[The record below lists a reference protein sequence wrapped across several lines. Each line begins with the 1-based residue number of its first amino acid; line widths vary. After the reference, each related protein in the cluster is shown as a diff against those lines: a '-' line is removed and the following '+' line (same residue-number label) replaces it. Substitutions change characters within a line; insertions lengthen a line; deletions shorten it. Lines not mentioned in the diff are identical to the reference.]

1 MKFMCPLVTVE
12 DIARARE
19 FYEGALGCEV
29 KDDLGVNLCFK
40 GDFAIHLR
48 SHFRDLIDGRE
59 IVARHNNGELYFES
73 DDLGAIEA
81 RLEARGTEF
90 LHRLRE
96 QPWRQLVMRVYDP
109 DGNIVEIG
117 ETMRRLCGRL
127 RAEGL
132 SNREISA
139 AIGFGEAAVVGFLA

>member
-12 DIARARE
+12 DIARARG

-29 KDDLGVNLCFK
+29 KDDLGVNVCFK

-48 SHFRDLIDGRE
+48 SHFAELIDGRR

-73 DDLGAIEA
+73 DELGAIEA
-81 RLEARGTEF
+81 RLESRGAEF
-90 LHRLRE
+90 LHPIRE
-96 QPWRQLVMRVYDP
+96 QPWRQRVMRVYDP

-117 ETMRRLCGRL
+117 ETMKGLCERL

-132 SNREISA
+132 SNREISS
-139 AIGFGEAAVVGFLA
+139 AIGFGEAAVEGFLA